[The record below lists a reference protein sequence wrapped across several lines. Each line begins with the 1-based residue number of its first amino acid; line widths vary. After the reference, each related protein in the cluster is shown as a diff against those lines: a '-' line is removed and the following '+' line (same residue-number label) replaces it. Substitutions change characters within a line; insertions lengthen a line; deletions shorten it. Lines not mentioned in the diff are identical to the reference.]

1 MGSNDEAASVE
12 TVQSGIWI
20 EKSIEKR
27 DGLYPR
33 CIRLTFENRNETDKV
48 AGVVEEFPVTCD
60 ITATKA
66 TDREFVTWGAQ
77 EETNE
82 FQIRIEL
89 AAGEQR
95 TIRYWPGDSPSTAFN
110 ELAQRT
116 PRFEYVKSSPATD
129 NRPDSEPR
137 TQSTPHSD
145 PDTVVAPDSEY
156 IDPPPDRDFSAVA
169 GLHDVKQE
177 LREEIIRPFTDPQ
190 FDEYDIGKANGLLL
204 FGPPGTGKTHVAT
217 ALAGELGYN
226 FFEVDVGLLRD
237 SEFGQTQENIAEVFE
252 LAEEN
257 QPCVVFFDELDSIAP
272 ERGSGLHQGRA
283 EAVNQLLRH
292 VGDVNERDT
301 NVVVIGATNRPDQID
316 AALKRTGRFDTRIKI
331 GMPDAM
337 TRLAILETELRSF
350 DGDVE
355 PVWTNVTFIDAFVEA
370 TTNLSSSDVV
380 EVVQKAER
388 ASVRRSARD
397 EVPCVSTELI
407 MEQVGGVTNKQS
419 ADTAG
424 EFLTETPEIDF
435 SAVGGMDE
443 TKQRLQETL
452 LDPLTNP
459 ELYDEYGLEISNG
472 VLLYGPPGTGK
483 TYISRAL
490 AGEAG
495 CSFLPIT
502 ASDIVSKWVGEAA
515 QNIQDLFEKAKDV
528 SPAIVFIDE
537 IDAIASSRGGIQMSN
552 TEEQAVNE
560 LLAQISNLDNADVFV
575 IGTTNRPDIIDD
587 ALTRSGRLGE
597 RVEIPPPD
605 GTARVKILKTQLAD
619 RPVDTSEIDWDE
631 IQQLT
636 ETPLG
641 GTPYVAADM
650 AKVVDEAARY
660 AMSEAQP
667 ENLKLISQHHLEQA
681 IHTVDPSLASAHET
695 DDSTDVGIGYY

>member
-1 MGSNDEAASVE
+1 
-12 TVQSGIWI
+12 
-20 EKSIEKR
+20 
-27 DGLYPR
+27 
-33 CIRLTFENRNETDKV
+33 
-48 AGVVEEFPVTCD
+48 
-60 ITATKA
+60 
-66 TDREFVTWGAQ
+66 
-77 EETNE
+77 
-82 FQIRIEL
+82 
-89 AAGEQR
+89 
-95 TIRYWPGDSPSTAFN
+95 
-110 ELAQRT
+110 
-116 PRFEYVKSSPATD
+116 
-129 NRPDSEPR
+129 
-137 TQSTPHSD
+137 
-145 PDTVVAPDSEY
+145 
-156 IDPPPDRDFSAVA
+156 
-169 GLHDVKQE
+169 
-177 LREEIIRPFTDPQ
+177 
-190 FDEYDIGKANGLLL
+190 
-204 FGPPGTGKTHVAT
+204 
-217 ALAGELGYN
+217 
-226 FFEVDVGLLRD
+226 
-237 SEFGQTQENIAEVFE
+237 
-252 LAEEN
+252 
-257 QPCVVFFDELDSIAP
+257 
-272 ERGSGLHQGRA
+272 
-283 EAVNQLLRH
+283 
-292 VGDVNERDT
+292 
-301 NVVVIGATNRPDQID
+301 
-316 AALKRTGRFDTRIKI
+316 
-331 GMPDAM
+331 MPDAM

-350 DGDVE
+350 DGDVD
-355 PVWTNVTFIDAFVEA
+355 PVWTDTTFIDAFVEA

-380 EVVQKAER
+380 EVVEKAER
-388 ASVRRSARD
+388 ASVRRSARG

-407 MEQVGGVTNKQS
+407 MEQVAGVTDKQS

-490 AGEAG
+490 AGEAD

-537 IDAIASSRGGIQMSN
+537 IDAIASSRGGAQMSN

-560 LLAQISNLDNADVFV
+560 LLAQISDLDNADVFV

-605 GTARVKILKTQLAD
+605 GAARVNILKTQLAD
-619 RPVDTSEIDWDE
+619 RPVETTQIDWDK
-631 IQQLT
+631 IRQLT
-636 ETPLG
+636 EMPSS

-650 AKVVDEAARY
+650 AKIADEAARY

-667 ENLKLISQHHLEQA
+667 GDIELISQHHLEQA
-681 IHTVDPSLASAHET
+681 IHTVDPSLASAHEM
-695 DDSTDVGIGYY
+695 DDPSDVGIGYY

>member
-1 MGSNDEAASVE
+1 MGSNDEVTSVE

-20 EKSIEKR
+20 DKSIEKR

-33 CIRLTFENRNETDKV
+33 CIRLTFENRNETDRV
-48 AGVVEEFPVTCD
+48 VGIVEEFPVTCD
-60 ITATKA
+60 IRSTKA
-66 TDREFVTWGAQ
+66 TDKEFVTWGAE

-82 FQIRIEL
+82 FQIRIKL

-95 TIRYWPGDSPSTAFN
+95 TIRYWPGKSPSTAFN

-116 PRFEYVKSSPATD
+116 PRFEYVKPSPAAD
-129 NRPDSEPR
+129 NQPGPDPG
-137 TQSTPHSD
+137 TQSTPHYDSD
-145 PDTVVAPDSEY
+145 AVVAPDNEY
-156 IDPPPDRDFSAVA
+156 IDPPPDLDFSDIA
-169 GLHDVKQE
+169 GLHAVKQE

-190 FDEYDIGKANGLLL
+190 FDEYDIGKANGVLL

-217 ALAGELGYN
+217 ALAGELAYN

-252 LAEEN
+252 LAEEH

-272 ERGSGLHQGRA
+272 ERDSGLHQGRA

-292 VGDVNERDT
+292 VGDINERDT
-301 NVVVIGATNRPDQID
+301 DVVVIGATNRPDQVD

-350 DGDVE
+350 DGDVD
-355 PVWTNVTFIDAFVEA
+355 PVWTDTTFIDAFVEA
-370 TTNLSSSDVV
+370 TTNLSSSDIV
-380 EVVQKAER
+380 EVVDKSKR
-388 ASVRRSARD
+388 ASVRRNARG
-397 EVPCVSTELI
+397 EVPCVSADLI
-407 MEQVGGVTNKQS
+407 MEQVAGVTEKQS

-424 EFLTETPEIDF
+424 EFLTETPDIDF

-443 TKQRLQETL
+443 TKQRLKETL

-459 ELYDEYGLEISNG
+459 ELYDQYGLEISNG

-515 QNIQDLFEKAKDV
+515 QNIQDLFEKAEDV

-560 LLAQISNLDNADVFV
+560 LLAQISDLDNTEVFV

-631 IQQLT
+631 IQHLT
-636 ETPLG
+636 ETTSG
-641 GTPYVAADM
+641 ETPYVAADL
-650 AKVVDEAARY
+650 AKIVDEAARY

-667 ENLKLISQHHLEQA
+667 DDIELIAQQHLEQA

-695 DDSTDVGIGYY
+695 GNPTDIGVGYY